1 MNAVNATENLF
12 ASLGLNTV
20 EAQSKATNDASE
32 LGLETFLKLMITQLN
47 NQDPFKPMENGDF
60 LGQIAQFGT
69 VSGLDKLNNS
79 FDGLAG
85 SLTGNQALQASSLVG
100 RQVLVPIEQGYLGAG
115 GVIAGRVDLDASA
128 TNLTVQVSDAGG
140 QLIRDLSLGTQQPG
154 SVEFAWDGMK
164 NDGSYAPPGAY
175 AIRVTAE
182 RGDGSE
188 TLQSQLYST
197 VESVSLKGPNGLDL
211 NLAGLGSLPLDQVN
225 QIY

>member
-12 ASLGLNTV
+12 ASLGLNNV
-20 EAQSKATNDASE
+20 EEQSKAKKDAGD
-32 LGLETFLKLMITQLN
+32 LGLDTFLKLMITQLN

-100 RQVLVPIEQGYLGAG
+100 RRVLAPVEQGYLAAG
-115 GVIAGRVDLDASA
+115 GSVAGRVDLDASA
-128 TNLTVQVSDAGG
+128 ANLKVQVADASG
-140 QLIRDLSLGTQQPG
+140 QLVRDMSLGTQPPG
-154 SVEFAWDGMK
+154 TVEFAWDGIK
-164 NDGSYAPPGAY
+164 DDGTYAPPGAY
-175 AIRVTAE
+175 AVRVIAE
-182 RGDGSE
+182 RGGVGE
-188 TLQSQLYST
+188 TLQTQLYAT
-197 VESVSLKGPNGLDL
+197 VDSVSLNGPQGLSL
-211 NLAGLGSLPLDQVN
+211 NLAGLGALPLDQVN